1 MKLVRKL
8 AAALFLAC
16 ALTVN
21 VYAGDLQ
28 TPGYT
33 EPPPQP
39 PPATSLPSTTD
50 KATAPSATDGKVE
63 TEEIEKPEDLLI
75 SALLALLSVF

>member
-1 MKLVRKL
+1 MKLVRNL

-16 ALTVN
+16 ALTVT

-28 TPGYT
+28 TPGFV
-33 EPPPQP
+33 PPP

-50 KATAPSATDGKVE
+50 KAIAPSATDGKVE
-63 TEEIEKPEDLLI
+63 TEESETEDLLL